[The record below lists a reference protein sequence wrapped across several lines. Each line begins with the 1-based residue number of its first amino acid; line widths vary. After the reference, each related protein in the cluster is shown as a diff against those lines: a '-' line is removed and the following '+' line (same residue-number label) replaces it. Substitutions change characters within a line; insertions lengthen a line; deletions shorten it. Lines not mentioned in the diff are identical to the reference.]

1 MDEDLAESIAAVY
14 VDEVDSA
21 PADGVADE
29 RFDQRSKSAVRV
41 GDLEQEPFD
50 IPDVERKY
58 PVVYAETMNTVLTQ
72 ELGRCLMASL
82 SPLI

>member
-29 RFDQRSKSAVRV
+29 RFDQRSESAVRV
-41 GDLEQEPFD
+41 GVLEQEPFD
-50 IPDVERKY
+50 VSDV
-58 PVVYAETMNTVLTQ
+58 VVDGDLEIEDISIAGE
-72 ELGRCLMASL
+72 EL
-82 SPLI
+82 